1 MRRTHSLYGVLFTVV
16 CCITAHADNLAELG
30 TDFWQ
35 WREIEQP
42 FSTDDIPRIERP
54 EGYTVDWSAKIIAQR
69 LVELAAFEQRWQNL
83 NPAPDTPI
91 ANQVDYRL
99 LGSAI
104 ARVRWELA
112 ITESWRRNPSFYVD
126 QTIGSVFALLLQPAP
141 FTEARQVAIIA
152 RLRTIPKTLLDSHAN
167 LTDIRRPFATLTVEA
182 LERIDQRLAQTVT
195 ALAPHFTEPNRRV
208 LQAVVPAVSAA
219 LVSYRNWVT
228 SKVPSA
234 RPDTAIG
241 LENYLFFLRNVA
253 LIPYT
258 PEQLLDMS
266 DQEWSRAVAFES
278 YQRERLLG
286 TPAATIFTNADAQIA
301 GERIEEQKIR
311 EYLTSQHI
319 LSVPEGV
326 HHYRNLLT
334 PDYLQPLADFG
345 ETDDLTSATR
355 LDEDGISYIQ
365 APTPHLGFFRLSTAQ
380 DPRPIIVHEGVPGHY
395 FQLCMSWSHPDEL
408 RRHYYDS
415 GANEGIGFYA
425 EEMMLQAGLFDDNPR
440 TRETIYSFM
449 RLRALRVAVDV
460 RLALGL
466 YTLQQ
471 AADYLESTVPVDKK
485 TALSEAAFFAS
496 SPGQAISYQIGK
508 IQITKFLSD
517 TKRAKG
523 ERMSLLEFNNYL
535 WSNGNVPISLQRWES
550 LGDPSEVPPLP
561 ATKHVAP

>member
-1 MRRTHSLYGVLFTVV
+1 MRRTHFFYGVLLTVL
-16 CCITAHADNLAELG
+16 CCITAHADSLNELG

-35 WREIEQP
+35 WRGVEQP

-54 EGYTVDWSAKIIAQR
+54 QGYTVDWSAKAIAQR
-69 LVELAAFEQRWQNL
+69 LQELSLFERRWQSL
-83 NPAPDTPI
+83 VPAPNTAIPL
-91 ANQVDYRL
+91 QVDYRL

-126 QTIGSVFALLLQPAP
+126 QTVGSVFALLLQPAP
-141 FTEARQVAIIA
+141 FTEARQQAIIT
-152 RLRTIPKTLLDSHAN
+152 RLRTIPKTLVDGRAN
-167 LTDIRRPFATLTVEA
+167 LTDVRRPFATLTVDA
-182 LERIDQRLAQTVT
+182 LENIDQRLSQTVA
-195 ALAPHFTEPNRRV
+195 ALAPHFTAHTRRA
-208 LQAVVPAVSAA
+208 LQALAPNVSKA
-219 LVSYRNWVT
+219 LVSYRTWVADIIH
-228 SKVPSA
+228 SA

-241 LENYLFFLRNVA
+241 RDNYLFFLRNVA
-253 LIPYT
+253 LITYT
-258 PEQLLDMS
+258 PEQLLEMS
-266 DQEWSRAVAFES
+266 DQEWARAVAFES
-278 YQRERLLG
+278 YQKERLIG
-286 TPAATIFTNADAQIA
+286 TPAAAIFANADAQIA
-301 GERIEEQKIR
+301 GERLEEQKIR
-311 EYLTSQHI
+311 DYLMTQHI
-319 LSVPEGV
+319 LSIPQSL
-326 HHYRNLLT
+326 HHYRNLLI

-355 LDEDGISYIQ
+355 LDEDGVSYIQ
-365 APTPHLGFFRLSTAQ
+365 APTVDLGFFRLSTAQ

-395 FQLCMSWSHPDEL
+395 FQLCLSWSHPDAL

-466 YTLQQ
+466 YTMQQ
-471 AADYLESTVPVDKK
+471 AADYLERTVPVDRK
-485 TALSEAAFFAS
+485 TALGEAAFFAS
-496 SPGQAISYQIGK
+496 GPGQAISYQIGK

-523 ERMSLLEFNNYL
+523 ERMSLLDFNNYL
-535 WSNGNVPISLQRWES
+535 WSNGTVPISLQRWEL
-550 LGDPSEVPPLP
+550 LGDPSDVPPL
-561 ATKHVAP
+561 AEIKSAAP